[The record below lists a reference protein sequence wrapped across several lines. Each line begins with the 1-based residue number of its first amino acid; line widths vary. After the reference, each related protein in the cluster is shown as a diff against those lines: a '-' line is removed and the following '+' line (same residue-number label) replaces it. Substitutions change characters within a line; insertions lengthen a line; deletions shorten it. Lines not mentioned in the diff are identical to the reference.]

1 MAVYR
6 CRLIPL
12 TPIHVGASET
22 IALEDYFLANGKL
35 TRFHPPSVVRAMSE
49 AERKRLLALL
59 GGGDVNMPDALKLL
73 RQWAQKTPASW
84 IYSIDVGPA
93 SRQAL
98 SEAVEMVDTRRGEV
112 HPLIWN
118 EVKREAVLPGSAIK
132 GAIRTALLSSI
143 VASTVQKNAAWKA
156 DWEERLKNVQDG
168 KAMAYL
174 AKQLEQQ
181 LLCQNHEDTEWDPFR
196 FLKVSD
202 VAIAPQ
208 FVRLDRAVVL
218 GPGGSDA
225 PAKIQLHFER
235 IRSASDEGEA
245 PQLEFRLVL
254 EKQEKAWRE
263 EVRPYLQKV
272 PSADSLIQ
280 SLRFH
285 YINRAAAEARRF
297 PVLYAGNWSRW
308 IEQAKQ
314 QGWALIRLGR
324 FSHFESLSVQGL
336 RRTLDRRKQW
346 ITEGTSRTYCTPD
359 GTKKMPFGWAL
370 LHIAGAG

>member
-35 TRFHPPSVVRAMSE
+35 TRFHAPSVVRAMSE
-49 AERKRLLALL
+49 ADRKRFLALL
-59 GGGDVNMPDALKLL
+59 GGGDANMPDALKLL
-73 RQWAQKTPASW
+73 RQCAQKSPATW

-93 SRQAL
+93 SRQSLAEAL
-98 SEAVEMVDTRRGEV
+98 EKVETRRGEV

-118 EVKREAVLPGSAIK
+118 EVKGQAVLPGSAIK
-132 GAIRTALLSSI
+132 GAIRTALLSAAA
-143 VASTVQKNAAWKA
+143 ASAAGAKPGWKA
-156 DWEERLKNVQDG
+156 EWERRLAGERDSRALARV
-168 KAMAYL
+168 
-174 AKQLEQQ
+174 AKQLEKE
-181 LLCQNHEDTEWDPFR
+181 LICQNHDDTEWDAFR

-208 FVRLDRAVVL
+208 SVRLDRAVVL
-218 GPGGSDA
+218 GPRGSDA

-245 PQLEFRLVL
+245 PQLEFQLVL

-263 EVRPYLQKV
+263 EIRPYLQKV
-272 PSADSLIQ
+272 PSEDSLLQ

-285 YINRAAAEARRF
+285 YINRAAAEARKF
-297 PVLYAGNWSRW
+297 PVLYAGNWSQW
-308 IEQAKQ
+308 IDQAKQ
-314 QGWALIRLGR
+314 QGWALIRVGR
-324 FSHFESLSVQGL
+324 FSHFESLSVEGL
-336 RRTLDRRKQW
+336 RRTQDRRKQW

-370 LHIAGAG
+370 LHIAEAG